1 MVQNGPSHASGGR
14 VHLASLDWTLVKSM
28 KQTMRLWSS
37 GYDRGFPTT
46 FYYERW
52 ETASNPGSNPG
63 SRIQLQV
70 RFATFRKA
78 RMLYNHD
85 LKSTEER
92 IKSSG
97 IGEANKNLFLSSKV
111 IVF

>member
-14 VHLASLDWTLVKSM
+14 VHLASLDWTLAKSM

-52 ETASNPGSNPG
+52 EIASNPGSNPG
-63 SRIQLQV
+63 SRTTYIGIWMIFKYYLRKIADIHLIRFNPEDSQL
-70 RFATFRKA
+70 
-78 RMLYNHD
+78 
-85 LKSTEER
+85 
-92 IKSSG
+92 
-97 IGEANKNLFLSSKV
+97 NKKYK
-111 IVF
+111 